1 MFVRHAERGKQLAV
15 GCVHAGIGFF
25 DLCLCSSQLRFI
37 RRTFD
42 QHIVVLLVDSV
53 QVLLPSLRFYIV
65 RISIRVLAQSFC
77 AALDG
82 VRFKIN
88 IISQTGHQRRQTGK
102 GIVILS
108 VPGSIAVGGSFDG
121 LQLADVLVRDTGSGF
136 HVGQR

>member
-1 MFVRHAERGKQLAV
+1 MPGSGEVFRVAHVLGAQLLHILAHGTPGNILNCAISGLELFVRHAERGKQLAV

-88 IISQTGHQRRQTGK
+88 IIS
-102 GIVILS
+102 
-108 VPGSIAVGGSFDG
+108 
-121 LQLADVLVRDTGSGF
+121 
-136 HVGQR
+136 